1 MEYLYV
7 PRNSLEEISCC
18 FERFPFLQKKLKV
31 IRGLSTDIM
40 TTRNV
45 SKQECLLAVSRTT
58 PSFFSERKR
67 IVKVEIPNGKLV
79 TFPRN
84 FDKTHVHAKI
94 RFRQIKSSD
103 KSD

>member
-1 MEYLYV
+1 M
-7 PRNSLEEISCC
+7 EEISCC

-31 IRGLSTDIM
+31 IRGLSTGIM

-45 SKQECLLAVSRTT
+45 PKQECLLAVSRTT
-58 PSFFSERKR
+58 PRFFSERKR
-67 IVKVEIPNGKLV
+67 IVKVEIPNGKPV

-84 FDKTHVHAKI
+84 FDKTNVYVKT

-103 KSD
+103 ESD